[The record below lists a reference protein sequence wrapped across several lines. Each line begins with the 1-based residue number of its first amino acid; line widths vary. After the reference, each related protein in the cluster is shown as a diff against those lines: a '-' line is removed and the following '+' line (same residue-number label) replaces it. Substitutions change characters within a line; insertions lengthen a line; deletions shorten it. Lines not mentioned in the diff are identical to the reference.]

1 MQQYRDVAD
10 DLLGLANYEVTGA
23 EETED
28 GFAVEVAYEPFV
40 GYDNLNAGLETVL
53 TDIAS
58 SMTEVPSD
66 EELNQIIYEEI
77 LKLVQQMVDEPS
89 YGEQENF
96 TIHINKD
103 SGNVYTINEDDL
115 VALDLAMFSGE

>member
-1 MQQYRDVAD
+1 
-10 DLLGLANYEVTGA
+10 
-23 EETED
+23 
-28 GFAVEVAYEPFV
+28 
-40 GYDNLNAGLETVL
+40 
-53 TDIAS
+53 
-58 SMTEVPSD
+58 MTEVPSD